1 MWKKKLKYIQFL
13 LPSVTFSLIETEKE
27 KKRFENIIP
36 IYEQIG
42 NIMAYVMF
50 LSKLKL
56 WHI

>member
-1 MWKKKLKYIQFL
+1 MTL
-13 LPSVTFSLIETEKE
+13 SLIETEKE

-56 WHI
+56 

>member
-1 MWKKKLKYIQFL
+1 M
-13 LPSVTFSLIETEKE
+13 TFSLIETEKE

-36 IYEQIG
+36 IYEQID

-56 WHI
+56 